1 MKEVGLNFL
10 LSSALFLLLWSKQ
23 VKIFVVLEKYL
34 VNGSLRPGDP
44 VHGPDQPPCHGLLRV
59 AVLAVPGL
67 GCAARGAA
75 ARPRRGLAQPR
86 QAAAARAEEGG
97 DQPRPRHPRLVLPLP
112 GRLGPGHLR
121 RGYCWRQIHILSN
134 IFI

>member
-23 VKIFVVLEKYL
+23 VKIFVKLEKYFEDD
-34 VNGSLRPGDP
+34 STRPGDP

-67 GCAARGAA
+67 GGAAGGAA

-86 QAAAARAEEGG
+86 QAAAARAAEGG
-97 DQPRPRHPRLVLPLP
+97 DTVQYSTAQHSTVQYSTVQYSTVL
-112 GRLGPGHLR
+112 
-121 RGYCWRQIHILSN
+121 YSIV
-134 IFI
+134 

>member
-1 MKEVGLNFL
+1 MKGTKEVGLNFL

-23 VKIFVVLEKYL
+23 VKIFVEFEKYFEDD
-34 VNGSLRPGDP
+34 SLRPGDP

-67 GCAARGAA
+67 GGAAGGAA

-97 DQPRPRHPRLVLPLP
+97 DTVQYSTAQYSTAQYSTVLC
-112 GRLGPGHLR
+112 R
-121 RGYCWRQIHILSN
+121 W
-134 IFI
+134 